1 MPETYSLPTE
11 PEGIVD
17 TMIERF
23 NSGKIDAMMSLFEEK
38 AVFIAPDGTTVTNRT
53 EIAGYLG
60 RTLGL
65 GLPMKAR
72 ARQMFVADGIAEMV
86 LDWSIEGIGPD
97 GRQVHLSGSAAD
109 VLRRGRDGFWRVLI
123 DNNQGTAVRR
133 PF

>member
-11 PEGIVD
+11 PEGIVE
-17 TMIERF
+17 TMIQRF
-23 NSGKIDAMMSLFEEK
+23 NSGRIEAMMSLFEEK
-38 AVFIAPDGTTVTNRT
+38 AVFIAPDGTTVTDRAA
-53 EIAGYLG
+53 IAGHLG

-65 GLPMKAR
+65 GLPMKAS

-97 GRQVHLSGSAAD
+97 GQQVHLSGSAAD
-109 VLRRGRDGFWRVLI
+109 VLRRGPDGYWRVLI